1 MPAPRTV
8 HRGGARFYIHPDR
21 GREHPGVTSII
32 DMKGKPFLAAWAAKL
47 TAELAVDTLAT
58 PEGRAFFAGMVERDR
73 AGAIDYLKG
82 ASRRYTRTRSDVG
95 SKAHDLFE
103 RMLRAWTPDID
114 RPSFAERFA
123 HVDPDVEDHR
133 DNFLAFLY
141 AVGPELVR
149 AEDVVWSDTHGY
161 AGSFDA
167 ILNVW
172 LAPDGTPTPDR
183 SGTRRSLIVDWKTGA
198 RTYAEVAMQLAAYA
212 FADLIIDSDGAEH
225 PIPYLDGAAVLHI
238 TDSMWELEPVRGGLR
253 THFEAFLALRRVF
266 TWDRDEAPGAIGR
279 PIAGNTTRLITGT
292 ERRA

>member
-8 HRGGARFYIHPDR
+8 HRGGSRFYIHPDR

-32 DMKGKPFLAAWAAKL
+32 DMKGKPFLPSWAAKL
-47 TAELAVDTLAT
+47 SAELAVDTLAT
-58 PEGRAFFAGMVERDR
+58 PEGRRFFAGMVERDR

-82 ASRRYTRTRSDVG
+82 ASRRYTKTRSEVG

-103 RMLRAWTPDID
+103 RMLRAWDGTA
-114 RPSFAERFA
+114 SSVAGFE
-123 HVDPDVEDHR
+123 HVDPDVVDHR
-133 DNFLAFLY
+133 DHFVQFLAD
-141 AVGPELVR
+141 VNPDLVR

-172 LAPDGTPTPDR
+172 LAPDGTPTADR

-212 FADLIIDSDGAEH
+212 FADCLLDSDGVEH
-225 PIPYLDGAAVLHI
+225 PVPQIDGAAVLHI
-238 TDSMWELEPVRGGLR
+238 TDTAWEFEPVLGGMR
-253 THFEAFLALRRVF
+253 THFDAFLSLRNVF
-266 TWDRDEAPGAIGR
+266 TWDRDIAPNAIGR
-279 PIAGNTTRLITGT
+279 PIAGSGRLITGT